1 MIIANK
7 TGASVYISELDISFA
22 PENEVASYKIGNQDL
37 LKSMSLRNL
46 IRSGILEPIETDGSP
61 LEKDLFNSFMKIGKN
76 KSKEEGTISSAPLVL
91 RGQFLDYSGYAKV
104 NRNLAD
110 VLINSGSNIKINAL
124 DYRRPRLIGEDLKKS
139 SKYNYV
145 DNCYSSFLIDS
156 VVPNSDTFKAKK
168 RTVLYTTVESYTI
181 PDSFSNIFNSYDELW
196 VTSNF
201 CKSVISCKT
210 DREIS
215 VVPGVVDSGIYKE
228 NGNTI
233 NFEDSV
239 RSFRF
244 VSVFN
249 WSYRKGPDALIRA
262 YCRAFSGADDV
273 SLILL
278 CRHKRASGPAT
289 GVKNEVEEQ
298 IKISGSKNPPS
309 ILRITKE
316 LDENGIASLYRSC
329 NCFVLPSR
337 GEGYGLPYLEAS
349 LCGIPVIGTD
359 VSAIKDILNNE
370 NSCLVPIDRLSPV
383 PNGVTGCYFWDNHIM
398 ADLTSD
404 DFVNSLADRMRHLYE
419 NYNIYVEKNKVLQ
432 KQTLV
437 SASGK
442 QCMSFIER
450 KVKEYL

>member
-1 MIIANK
+1 MIVINK

-22 PENEVASYKIGNQDL
+22 PENEVSSYRISNQDI

-46 IRSGILEPIETDGSP
+46 IRSGILEPVETDGSP
-61 LEKDLFNSFMKIGKN
+61 LEKDLFNSFMKNNENKKN
-76 KSKEEGTISSAPLVL
+76 KIKTSASSSLVL

-110 VLINSGSNIKINAL
+110 VMAGNGINVKVNAL
-124 DYRRPRLIGEDLKKS
+124 DYKRPRLIGDDLKKS
-139 SKYNYV
+139 AKYNYV
-145 DNCYSSFLIDS
+145 DNCHSSVLVDS
-156 VVPNSDTFKAKK
+156 VVPNSDIIRAKK
-168 RTVLYTTVESYTI
+168 RTILYTTVESYTI
-181 PDSFSNIFNSYDELW
+181 PDSFSSIFDSYDEIW

-210 DREIS
+210 SKNIS
-215 VVPGVVDSGIYKE
+215 VVPGVVDSEIYRQDGDK
-228 NGNTI
+228 I
-233 NFEDSV
+233 NFGKNV
-239 RSFRF
+239 KTFKF

-262 YCRAFSGADDV
+262 YCRAFSGNDDV

-278 CRHKRASGPAT
+278 CRHKRASGPAA
-289 GVKNEVEEQ
+289 GVRNEVEDQ
-298 IKISGSKNPPS
+298 IKISGNSNPPS
-309 ILRITKE
+309 IFRITKE
-316 LDENGIASLYRSC
+316 LDENGISSLYRSC
-329 NCFVLPSR
+329 DCFVLPSR

-359 VSAIKDILNNE
+359 VSAIKDILNEE

-404 DFVNSLADRMRHLYE
+404 SFINSLADRMRELYE

-432 KQTLV
+432 RQIIN

-442 QCMSFIER
+442 QCMSFIDQ
-450 KVKEYL
+450 KVKEYI

>member
-7 TGASVYISELDISFA
+7 TGASVYVSELDVSFA

-46 IRSGILEPIETDGSP
+46 IRSGALEPISTDGSP
-61 LEKDLFNSFMKIGKN
+61 LEKDLLNSFMKINKN
-76 KSKEEGTISSAPLVL
+76 KIKEDVVASSSSLVL

-110 VLINSGSNIKINAL
+110 VLINSGNSVKINAL

-145 DNCYSSFLIDS
+145 DNCSSSFLIDS

-168 RTVLYTTVESYTI
+168 RTILYTTVESYTI
-181 PDSFSNIFNSYDELW
+181 PDSFSKIFNSYDELW

-210 DREIS
+210 NKEIS
-215 VVPGVVDSGIYKE
+215 VVPGVVDFNIYKKD
-228 NGNTI
+228 GNI
-233 NFEDSV
+233 IKFEDNV

-249 WSYRKGPDALIRA
+249 WSYRKGPDALIKA

-298 IKISGSKNPPS
+298 IRASGSSNPPS

-359 VSAIKDILNNE
+359 VSAIKDILNND
-370 NSCLVPIDRLSPV
+370 NSCLVPIDGLSPV
-383 PNGVTGCYFWDNHIM
+383 PNGATGCYFWDNHIM

-404 DFVNSLADRMRHLYE
+404 NFINLLADRMRHLYE

-432 KQTLV
+432 KQV
-437 SASGK
+437 IVNASGE
-442 QCMSFIER
+442 QCMSFIKQ